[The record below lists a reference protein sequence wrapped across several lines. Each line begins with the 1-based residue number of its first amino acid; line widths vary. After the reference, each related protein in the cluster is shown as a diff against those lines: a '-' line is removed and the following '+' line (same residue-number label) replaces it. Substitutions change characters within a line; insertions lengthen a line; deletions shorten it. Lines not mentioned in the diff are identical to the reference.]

1 MVRLLSYKRVNRR
14 RREYSL
20 RLVKSWFFGLIKR
33 EKWIVVRVKNAE
45 AEKRMRK
52 HWADL
57 VKTGKRIDIKKA
69 AAS

>member
-33 EKWIVVRVKNAE
+33 EKWIVVRVHGPAE
-45 AEKRMRK
+45 EKRMRK
-52 HWADL
+52 HWAEL
-57 VKTGKRIDIKKA
+57 VRTGKRIDRK
-69 AAS
+69 